1 MHTRTRR
8 AVLFLFL
15 SAAVAAC
22 AGHKVLVP
30 PRLDLHPYNR
40 LAIVTFTVENAKGSL
55 DRLATERFVETALQ
69 AQPGIE
75 ILELGSQDTL
85 VRRLGEA
92 DLGIAAAQEI
102 GRQHEVGA
110 VFAGHLKITN
120 PQTTGGL
127 GWLVSPHLEA
137 TIRADLTVRLV
148 SAESGAT
155 LWRSSAWAT
164 RKVGQ
169 VRLVG
174 GQLDFMARD
183 PKQAYGPMVD
193 RLVELVTD
201 DLWSTWR
208 KE

>member
-1 MHTRTRR
+1 MHVITRR
-8 AVLFLFL
+8 VVLTL
-15 SAAVAAC
+15 SAAAVAC
-22 AGHKVLVP
+22 AAHQVLVP
-30 PRLDLHPYNR
+30 PRLDLHPYHR
-40 LAIVTFTVENAKGSL
+40 LAITTFTVENATGGL
-55 DRLATERFVETALQ
+55 NQLATGQFVEAALQ
-69 AQPGIE
+69 AQPGVE
-75 ILELGSQDTL
+75 ILELGPQDTL
-85 VRRLGEA
+85 VRRVGETE
-92 DLGIAAAQEI
+92 LGIAAAQEI
-102 GRQHEVGA
+102 GRQHDVGA

-148 SAESGAT
+148 STESGAT

-169 VRLVG
+169 VRIVG

-193 RLVELVTD
+193 RLVELVTED
-201 DLWSTWR
+201 FWSTWR